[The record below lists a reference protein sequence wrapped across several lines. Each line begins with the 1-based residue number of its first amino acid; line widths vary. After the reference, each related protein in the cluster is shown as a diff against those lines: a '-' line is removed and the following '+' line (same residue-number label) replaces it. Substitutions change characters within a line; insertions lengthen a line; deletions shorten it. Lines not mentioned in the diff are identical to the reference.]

1 MLVNFNYKW
10 ALPVEKIKW
19 IKIKEGLF
27 GGYRIVVKC
36 GWHRF
41 RSDRY
46 TSYGNTI
53 TAYEDFLKQT
63 NQALSIIGRGYV
75 I

>member
-1 MLVNFNYKW
+1 MLINFNYKW

-19 IKIKEGLF
+19 VKLKEGLF

-36 GWHRF
+36 GWRRF
-41 RSDRY
+41 RSERY
-46 TSYGNTI
+46 SSYSNAI
-53 TAYEDFLKQT
+53 SSYEDFLKQV
-63 NQALSIIGRGYV
+63 NQGLSIIGRGYY